1 MAAEVRRF
9 LPAVVP
15 ADRHEHRGP
24 PPRHE
29 GEHHRRAPGIHP
41 GEDRR
46 PLHHQDRAGMPGHH
60 RPPEGRALPVESP
73 GHLRLYTAL
82 DVEGEQCP
90 PGHRLRPRPSEDL
103 NVLGTAQLGHHR
115 GRARDSEG
123 DRHRCDGPCGRV
135 CHGHLHRVRPD
146 EGGQGEQAD
155 DRGATIVSIATTL
168 PELIVSI
175 IAAIEGHGLLVAGE
189 EALALSSVDMAI
201 GNAIGS
207 VNANSG
213 LIMAISLIFMPAV
226 IKRKEFWVKPVLLMA
241 TIVLLFL
248 ASLSGELTP
257 VGAIFVLLMLVVFFV
272 ENTISAKRQMGLQ
285 QEVKEDEVNEAS
297 EEQEEPKGFFK
308 KLAVKYEIPTNI
320 IMFILGAAGIVLGA
334 RLLVDKGTQIAI
346 MLNVPTKIIA
356 LTMVAIGTSLPEL
369 VTTISAIVKKQS
381 DLSVG
386 NIFGANLIDMALIL
400 PVCSFIFGAGLPVN
414 NNVLYL
420 DMAFA
425 FGLSAIAIVPTLIRG
440 KFSRIQGFALFATY
454 ITYIVLSSILHL

>member
-1 MAAEVRRF
+1 MFLTNFFDTVPMIIILFIIGLLLIIKGGDWFVDAASWIAEKS
-9 LPAVVP
+9 
-15 ADRHEHRGP
+15 
-24 PPRHE
+24 
-29 GEHHRRAPGIHP
+29 GIP
-41 GEDRR
+41 KFII
-46 PLHHQDRAGMPGHH
+46 
-60 RPPEGRALPVESP
+60 
-73 GHLRLYTAL
+73 
-82 DVEGEQCP
+82 
-90 PGHRLRPRPSEDL
+90 
-103 NVLGTAQLGHHR
+103 
-115 GRARDSEG
+115 
-123 DRHRCDGPCGRV
+123 
-135 CHGHLHRVRPD
+135 
-146 EGGQGEQAD
+146 
-155 DRGATIVSIATTL
+155 GATIVSIATTL